1 MKELKKQYN
10 AFLIRHNRAA
20 SFLDDDTI
28 PAEEREQHIPA
39 FRKIIADM
47 EAILKDIKA
56 KGHESTE
63 TEIMQ
68 GFKVR
73 GVK

>member
-10 AFLIRHNRAA
+10 ALLMRHNRAA
-20 SFLDDDTI
+20 SFLDDDNI

-39 FRKIIADM
+39 FRQIIADM
-47 EAILKDIKA
+47 EAILKSIKA
-56 KGHESTE
+56 KGQEASE
-63 TEIMQ
+63 TEILQ

-73 GVK
+73 R

>member
-10 AFLIRHNRAA
+10 ALLIRHNRAA
-20 SFLDDDTI
+20 SFLDDDAI

-39 FRKIIADM
+39 FKQIIADM
-47 EAILKDIKA
+47 EAILKGIKA
-56 KGHESTE
+56 KGQEASE
-63 TEIMQ
+63 TEILQ

-73 GVK
+73 G